1 MKINKYLSFDISLH
15 KTFYEINK
23 KYPNTSL
30 SFEILIDILDGN
42 WISNGYQ
49 SKDEESLFRD
59 YATNALK
66 LYSLNPLDKGC
77 DIVFLNKFISGN
89 EDSQFRYARIDK
101 LHFLSNGQLELIDYK
116 SGKYIPP
123 ADKRFSPNK
132 LLFTITSIKEKIG
145 VYPDIF
151 SLYYLRH
158 GIKLSTYINFD
169 TIYNS
174 TKLFNHTF
182 PLKHQLIFPNHIF
195 REKSFNKETHS
206 GGNTFG

>member
-30 SFEILIDILDGN
+30 SFEILIDILDDN

-66 LYSLNPLDKGC
+66 LYSLSPLDKGC

-101 LHFLSNGQLELIDYK
+101 LHFLSNDQLELIDYK

-123 ADKRFSPNK
+123 FEKSLYTNK
-132 LLFTITSIKEKIG
+132 TLFTIKSIKKKLG
-145 VYPDIF
+145 VYPDVF
-151 SLYYLRH
+151 SFYYLRH
-158 GIKLSTYINFD
+158 GIKLSAKINEV
-169 TIYNS
+169 N
-174 TKLFNHTF
+174 L
-182 PLKHQLIFPNHIF
+182 LPN
-195 REKSFNKETHS
+195 NYVQY
-206 GGNTFG
+206 